1 MMALR
6 AEAILEPIAILSLK
20 KIGVMNKNYVTLSV
34 RRSINMGGLGNIYH
48 KMPIKTG
55 RKIED
60 SYK

>member
-34 RRSINMGGLGNIYH
+34 RRSINMGGLGNSQNAH
-48 KMPIKTG
+48 KD
-55 RKIED
+55 RK
-60 SYK
+60 KNRG